1 MFFMT
6 SSERSLHLMLM
17 LEREKRYMQKSETIE
32 YSVFHPKQE
41 GPTAT
46 SNRELEEYVRNIVS
60 HSSETDLQRRF
71 FSMPNLETIPG
82 SITGSIPDKDVQPRD
97 IVIVA
102 FANQEPVGYTDIAR
116 IAGQADRAEMAMLV
130 RSDLQRKGIGKT
142 MMQAMIPLL
151 RNEGVKHVVA
161 RVHPENTKMN
171 QALYKWSQTEGLQ
184 DITFRSAVQ
193 EDEIVH
199 YIDLEPDESS

>member
-1 MFFMT
+1 
-6 SSERSLHLMLM
+6 
-17 LEREKRYMQKSETIE
+17 
-32 YSVFHPKQE
+32 
-41 GPTAT
+41 
-46 SNRELEEYVRNIVS
+46 
-60 HSSETDLQRRF
+60 
-71 FSMPNLETIPG
+71 MPNLETIPG
-82 SITGSIPDKDVQPRD
+82 SMTGSIPDKDVQPRD

-116 IAGQADRAEMAMLV
+116 IAGQTDRAEMAMLV

-151 RNEGVKHVVA
+151 HHEGVKHVVA
-161 RVHPENTKMN
+161 RVHLENTKMN
-171 QALYKWSQTEGLQ
+171 HALYKWSQAEELQ

-199 YIDLEPDESS
+199 FIDLEPDESS